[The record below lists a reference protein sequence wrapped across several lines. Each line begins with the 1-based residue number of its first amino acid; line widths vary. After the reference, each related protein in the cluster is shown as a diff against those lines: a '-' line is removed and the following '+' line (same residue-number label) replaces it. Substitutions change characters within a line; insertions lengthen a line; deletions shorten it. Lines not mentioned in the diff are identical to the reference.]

1 MLEGETKR
9 GFIFVNMIIT
19 LVLSQFAV
27 DKHSHKRMVGTR
39 EVLREDK
46 ETQPNGKVFTK
57 LELGDYHWKTYLE
70 IDKMAADFGRGLREL
85 GLNRM

>member
-1 MLEGETKR
+1 MRLYVQNYKL
-9 GFIFVNMIIT
+9 FFA
-19 LVLSQFAV
+19 QFAV

-39 EVLREDK
+39 EILREDT

-57 LELGDYHWKTYLE
+57 LEMGEYHWKTYLE
-70 IDKMAADFGRGLREL
+70 IDTMAAGFGRGLREL